1 MPSEIKK
8 KKKFLFEVWNLS
20 INIFKSSLG
29 DSSIQLNLRTIDPL
43 KSILQMSKL
52 RLSVIE
58 WPAQAS

>member
-1 MPSEIKK
+1 MPSEIK